1 MGTRPDRIVAGAN
14 RLTAWAALG
23 VLAVLLVG
31 SLSVSQTL
39 WAKVLTGSGS
49 VNIATWTATPPPIE
63 TPTPEPAQG
72 CTLGFWRQEGHFDL
86 WPEPYRPED
95 LTAAAFGLAELEGD
109 PTLLQSLEAGGGG
122 LSAFLRQAVAALL
135 NAAHPD
141 VAYAYSVEEVLEL
154 VQTAFATE
162 AFEAIKDPFEAASE
176 ADCPLPGEA
185 ASDESEPEP
194 VLSQVEVTEDP
205 TSTASLT
212 PTPTPTPTPS
222 PTPQAELDASPT
234 PEPLPSE
241 EGSATPT
248 G

>member
-1 MGTRPDRIVAGAN
+1 MGAGPRPLVGVVAGLAP
-14 RLTAWAALG
+14 WAALTA
-23 VLAVLLVG
+23 LAVLLVG

-39 WAKVLTGSGS
+39 WAKVLTFSGS

-72 CTLGFWRQEGHFDL
+72 CTLGFWRQERHFDL

-95 LTAAAFGLAELEGD
+95 LTAAAFGLDEMEGD

-154 VQTAFATE
+154 VQTTFATE

-185 ASDESEPEP
+185 ASNESEPEP
-194 VLSQVEVTEDP
+194 VLSQVEVGEDP
-205 TSTASLT
+205 TS
-212 PTPTPTPTPS
+212 TPTPTPTPS
-222 PTPQAELDASPT
+222 PTPQAELVASPT